1 MPSLNSSDVFTRRSV
16 LLASVAGFTT
26 TNFVSG
32 FGDTRFWD
40 KKDPSA
46 WTFAEIQQLTRESPW
61 AKQTIAVLS
70 NNNSSLAGPSTVPGR
85 RGRMSG
91 GSSRTTTASNLP
103 KFPVAVRWA
112 SAKPMLQAMKLKL
125 PASLNDYYV
134 IGVSGLPIASSGS
147 EQGVSSPAADPFA
160 ELKEQTFLQAKRG
173 DPIQPGEAYQDP
185 NDTSS
190 VYFGFLRQFLDLTE
204 SNVATFSTEAGP
216 FAVKVKF
223 HLKEMKYRG
232 ELAV

>member
-1 MPSLNSSDVFTRRSV
+1 MPNLNSADVFTRRLV
-16 LLASVAGFTT
+16 LLASVPGFTAAK
-26 TNFVSG
+26 FVSG

-40 KKDPSA
+40 KKDSSA
-46 WTFAEIQQLTRESPW
+46 WTSAEIQQLTTESPW

-91 GSSRTTTASNLP
+91 GNSRTTASNLP

-147 EQGVSSPAADPFA
+147 EQGASSPAADPFA
-160 ELKEQTFLQAKRG
+160 ELKEQASLQAKRG

-190 VYFGFLRQFLDLTE
+190 IYFGFLRQFLDLTE